1 MSTPAARLPEPPVGL
16 EEGSSPA
23 ERALSAARAIPI
35 VWVLVIGLWIWIAA
49 IEPSFT
55 TAAGFLF
62 YLKQAAPLAI
72 LAAGAFFV
80 LATGEFDLSVGSLV
94 TVTVVVAARVSDG
107 VPSRTW
113 PLILLLFGIGAVVG
127 IANGLITTRLGVPS
141 FITTLAML
149 LGLNG
154 AVFLWTSGA
163 PVGDLADNFRTLG
176 RLGIEGVPGIDEIP
190 YSVLILLGV
199 GAVSVW
205 LMRSN
210 FGHQVLA
217 VGDNDRAAA
226 LSGINV
232 PNVRTI
238 AFVLSATSAVIAGIL
253 LGGFAGVTAQ
263 VGQGLEFQAITAA
276 VLGGT
281 VLGGGRGSVTSAM
294 AGALALQAL
303 FTLMNLE
310 GVSVA
315 FRDAVEGLIIIAAVA
330 LASYR
335 LRGT

>member
-1 MSTPAARLPEPPVGL
+1 
-16 EEGSSPA
+16 
-23 ERALSAARAIPI
+23 
-35 VWVLVIGLWIWIAA
+35 
-49 IEPSFT
+49 
-55 TAAGFLF
+55 
-62 YLKQAAPLAI
+62 
-72 LAAGAFFV
+72 
-80 LATGEFDLSVGSLV
+80 
-94 TVTVVVAARVSDG
+94 
-107 VPSRTW
+107 
-113 PLILLLFGIGAVVG
+113 LLFGIGAVVG

-232 PNVRTI
+232 ANVRTI
-238 AFVLSATSAVIAGIL
+238 AFVLSASSAVIAGIL